1 MQINFKDKNE
11 AETGKKSNCRR
22 IKIAIRSIYMLTG
35 KIVDEKDE
43 KRRIP
48 QRRIIEF

>member
-1 MQINFKDKNE
+1 M
-11 AETGKKSNCRR
+11 R

-43 KRRIP
+43 KKKNTTKKDNRILTWALGNA
-48 QRRIIEF
+48 